1 MIRKIKEGRQC
12 EVLGTRVGVM
22 EILGRVVRGD
32 LAENVTFE

>member
-1 MIRKIKEGRQC
+1 MIRKIGEGRR

-32 LAENVTFE
+32 LAENVAFE